1 MTSVLEH
8 RTSCLDGRVRVP
20 EERERDLET
29 ECTTAA
35 HTRIITCST
44 FFFDV
49 DAMSL
54 TPTSTRVL
62 IVGGVVCAGTLWC
75 ARPTKDQAPTDDTL
89 LQFGQYMIVTYVVTL
104 AVALFLAAPSMSKS
118 NTLAMHAG
126 IIGMTT
132 PLQLVAFTSVGIFVE
147 FCRFLTFGK

>member
-1 MTSVLEH
+1 MTDPWNHLASQSPAQQARH
-8 RTSCLDGRVRVP
+8 
-20 EERERDLET
+20 
-29 ECTTAA
+29 
-35 HTRIITCST
+35 HTPQTLGALLT
-44 FFFDV
+44 HFGV
-49 DAMSL
+49 HAMSL

-89 LQFGQYMIVTYVVTL
+89 MQFGQYMIVTYVVTL

-118 NTLAMHAG
+118 NTWAMHAG
-126 IIGMTT
+126 II
-132 PLQLVAFTSVGIFVE
+132 AFTSVGIFVE